1 MIGVEEGNGIP
12 LKPYSGIPVNKVDAW
27 QKDIFAK
34 CKLMRPLYT
43 PIIGV
48 DELDGKK
55 FIVIWCPGGDSRPY
69 SCPKTMAMK

>member
-1 MIGVEEGNGIP
+1 M
-12 LKPYSGIPVNKVDAW
+12 NKVDAW

-55 FIVIWCPGGDSRPY
+55 LGSSTVSDREKWEIIVL
-69 SCPKTMAMK
+69 KQ

>member
-1 MIGVEEGNGIP
+1 M
-12 LKPYSGIPVNKVDAW
+12 NKVDAW

-55 FIVIWCPGGDSRPY
+55 LIHHHLVSGRRFASVFLPEDDGEE
-69 SCPKTMAMK
+69 